1 MPYRKPVLK
10 RKPKNS
16 DNAFFSKIRGNI
28 AQFIEE
34 KSYDFYELEPIEVK
48 EVLLDLE
55 NWEGPRDR
63 DGNPDL
69 RYYGAIKGSWIWF
82 KKGQFLPVGDGWV
95 IPLDPHI
102 KSYPVRGE
110 SVVGVN
116 YLGRTYYTTIINY
129 WNNPNNSILTGLSD
143 VGIKPKQAPP
153 DIYMKPELGKPIQA
167 EPGDLVIQGRYNNS
181 INIGS
186 QDMVGSSIKLVAGHS
201 SDGTYDLK
209 KDAASIYIQEKGGVS
224 VKNPNSAMGENIV
237 QGSKIV
243 LDADYI
249 VINAKKQLKLQ
260 GANLVEVVG
269 KNTEVKHNAGGKIV
283 TGETDK
289 PIDEIREKTKKKLN
303 DEAKK
308 KLNEF
313 KQTLKQTIGVQ
324 VQDFTNM
331 LATLDTLQDKAK
343 DAIEDTEKVVD
354 KMRNTSFTLN
364 APKFTKV
371 QDKVNKLQKDLAE
384 TPDIL
389 PNGSPNP
396 KKFKL
401 VADLINVF
409 RSFST
414 LDFIN
419 EDIVTIEKKK

>member
-1 MPYRKPVLK
+1 MPYKINLSK
-10 RKPKNS
+10 KSTNT
-16 DNAFFSKIRGNI
+16 DNAFFNKIKGNVTQVI
-28 AQFIEE
+28 KERQ
-34 KSYDFYELEPIEVK
+34 YDFYELEPVEVK

-55 NWEGPRDR
+55 NWTGPFKDEK
-63 DGNPDL
+63 PDL
-69 RYYGAIKGSWIWF
+69 RYYGAIKGSWIIN
-82 KKGQFLPVGDGWV
+82 KEQQFLPIGDGW
-95 IPLDPHI
+95 ILPLDPNI
-102 KSYPVRGE
+102 KTYPVRGE
-110 SVVGVN
+110 SVVCVN
-116 YLGRTYYTTIINY
+116 YLKRTYYTTILNFK
-129 WNNPNNSILTGLSD
+129 NNPNNNIISGLSEY
-143 VGIKPKQAPP
+143 GIRDTEAPP
-153 DIYMKPELGKPIQA
+153 DVYMKNDFNKPIQA

-201 SDGTYDLK
+201 NDGTYDLK
-209 KDAASIYIQEKGGVS
+209 KDAASIYIQDKGGVT

-269 KNTEVKHNAGGKIV
+269 GNTEVKHNAGGKIV

-289 PIDEIREKTKKKLN
+289 PIDEIREKTKKKFN
-303 DEAKK
+303 DESKK
-308 KLNEF
+308 KLNEL
-313 KQTLKQTIGVQ
+313 KQTLKQTIGIQ

-331 LATLDTLQDKAK
+331 LATLDSLQDKAK
-343 DAIEDTEKVVD
+343 DAIEDTEKLVD

-384 TPDIL
+384 TPDLL
-389 PNGSPNP
+389 PNGAPNP

-401 VADLINVF
+401 VADLVNVF